1 MTDRTHSGQVVEELL
16 AVARLLREPGLA
28 RLYTHVLR
36 AGEVTI
42 DDIVDALKLPRA
54 RAISDADTA
63 VEVGVLTRIDDRPDH
78 RFTASPIMLSVEVDG
93 ETQTVTPTLID
104 AVGRS
109 PGNQDLQHL
118 LDRYGIDTLAV
129 ALSYAIPYAE
139 GTMSERVA
147 VRELGLQ
154 PAFGIAVL
162 QSLREVVL
170 EMEVYDPYFEQIR
183 NAREDPPSE

>member
-28 RLYTHVLR
+28 RLYTYVLR

-42 DDIVDALKLPRA
+42 DDIVDALNLPRA
-54 RAISDADTA
+54 RAISETDTA
-63 VEVGVLTRIDDRPDH
+63 VEVGVLTRIDDGSDH

-104 AVGRS
+104 AVGRG
-109 PGNQDLQHL
+109 PGDQDLQLL
-118 LDRYGIDTLAV
+118 LDRYGVDTLAV

-147 VRELGLQ
+147 VRELELQ

-183 NAREDPPSE
+183 NERDDPLSE

>member
-1 MTDRTHSGQVVEELL
+1 MTDRTHSGQVVEEML

-28 RLYTHVLR
+28 RLYTYVLR

-42 DDIVDALKLPRA
+42 DDIVDALNLPRA
-54 RAISDADTA
+54 RAISETETA
-63 VEVGVLTRIDDRPDH
+63 VELGVLTRTDDQADH
-78 RFTASPIMLSVEVDG
+78 RFTASPILLSVDVDG
-93 ETQTVTPTLID
+93 EAQTVTPTLID
-104 AVGRS
+104 VVGRA
-109 PGNQDLQHL
+109 PGDQDLQLL

-147 VRELGLQ
+147 VRELELQ

-162 QSLREVVL
+162 QSLRDVVL
-170 EMEVYDPYFEQIR
+170 EMEAHDTYFEQIR
-183 NAREDPPSE
+183 NARDDPPDE

>member
-1 MTDRTHSGQVVEELL
+1 MTDRTHSGQVVKAML
-16 AVARLLREPGLA
+16 AVARLLREPRLA
-28 RLYTHVLR
+28 RLYTYVLR

-42 DDIVDALKLPRA
+42 DDIVDALNLFRE
-54 RAISDADTA
+54 RAISDTDTA
-63 VEVGVLTRIDDRPDH
+63 VEFGVLIRTDNQGNH
-78 RFTASPIMLSVEVDG
+78 HFAASPILLSVEVDG

-104 AVGRS
+104 VVGRA
-109 PGNQDLQHL
+109 PGNQDLQLL

-139 GTMSERVA
+139 ETMSERVA

-170 EMEVYDPYFEQIR
+170 EMEAHDPYFEQIR
-183 NAREDPPSE
+183 NARDDPSDE

>member
-183 NAREDPPSE
+183 NARDDPPSE

>member
-1 MTDRTHSGQVVEELL
+1 MAGRSDSGEVVEELL

-42 DDIVDALKLPRA
+42 EDIVDALNLPRA
-54 RAISDADTA
+54 RAISETDTA
-63 VEVGVLTRIDDRPDH
+63 VELDVLTRIDDRPDH
-78 RFTASPIMLSVEVDG
+78 RFTASPILLSVEVDG

-109 PGNQDLQHL
+109 PGDQDLQPL
-118 LDRYGIDTLAV
+118 LDRYGLDTLAV

-162 QSLREVVL
+162 QALREVVF
-170 EMEVYDPYFEQIR
+170 EMEAYDPYLEHIR
-183 NAREDPPSE
+183 TAWDDPSRE

>member
-1 MTDRTHSGQVVEELL
+1 M
-16 AVARLLREPGLA
+16 
-28 RLYTHVLR
+28 
-36 AGEVTI
+36 
-42 DDIVDALKLPRA
+42 
-54 RAISDADTA
+54 DTA
-63 VEVGVLTRIDDRPDH
+63 VELGVLSRLDDQAGH

-93 ETQTVTPTLID
+93 GTQTVTPTLID
-104 AVGRS
+104 AVGRA
-109 PGNQDLQHL
+109 PGDQDLKLL

-162 QSLREVVL
+162 QSLREIVL
-170 EMEVYDPYFEQIR
+170 EMEAYDPYFEQIR
-183 NAREDPPSE
+183 NGRDDPSPE

>member
-1 MTDRTHSGQVVEELL
+1 MTDRPHSGEVVKEVL
-16 AVARLLREPGLA
+16 AVARLLRKPGLA

-42 DDIVDALKLPRA
+42 DDIVDALNLPRA
-54 RAISDADTA
+54 RAIAETDTA
-63 VEVGVLTRIDDRPDH
+63 VELDVLTRIDDGPDH

-104 AVGRS
+104 AVGRY
-109 PGNQDLQHL
+109 PGNQDLQLL

-129 ALSYAIPYAE
+129 VLSYAIPYAE
-139 GTMSERVA
+139 GSMSERVA

-162 QSLREVVL
+162 QALREVVL
-170 EMEVYDPYFEQIR
+170 EIEAYDPYFEQIR
-183 NAREDPPSE
+183 NA